1 MRNPEFNFR
10 IEDYG
15 GVNGCESMRQ
25 RLAAKFGKNWQQKS
39 PAEMLYEMAHW
50 CDENGEH
57 KLDLVIVSRDTLL
70 ALAVY
75 AGIREDDYGD

>member
-1 MRNPEFNFR
+1 MRNPEFNAR
-10 IEDYG
+10 IEDWDGVG
-15 GVNGCESMRQ
+15 GKESMRQ
-25 RLAAKFGKNWQQKS
+25 RLANKFGKLWQQKS

-50 CDENGEH
+50 CDADGGHES
-57 KLDLVIVSRDTLL
+57 DLIYVSRDTLL

>member
-10 IEDYG
+10 IEDFS
-15 GVNGCESMRQ
+15 GVNECESVRQ

-50 CDENGEH
+50 RDGNGGHESG
-57 KLDLVIVSRDTLL
+57 LVTVSRDTLL